1 MYSPSMQRKG
11 AGLQAMSKPLFMH
24 QPRHKDMED
33 PSVGARPEE
42 STMRASPLQ
51 ILCFESKDFSFFFF
65 FYNNYNNTCI
75 IIKARGLALALVENG
90 KQNVPCF
97 HA

>member
-1 MYSPSMQRKG
+1 MWRKG

-24 QPRHKDMED
+24 QPRHKDTED

-51 ILCFESKDFSFFFF
+51 ILHFDGYSNKKVYHNQGWRFGFNMS
-65 FYNNYNNTCI
+65 
-75 IIKARGLALALVENG
+75 
-90 KQNVPCF
+90 
-97 HA
+97 